1 MEHYIKEIDL
11 LKNHK
16 LYISYD
22 AFPDSPDDNGNTD
35 IFLVYDHRQFYIKRK
50 GYEPKDIYDY
60 LNDVINNSIEE
71 GVNNKYE
78 NYFIFPVFAYIHSG
92 VSLSLTHQ
100 GCRFDVSCTGYI
112 LVDKND
118 VDFDLQRKNSKEL
131 QDKTDEEI
139 ARYYAEGLI
148 KQWNQY
154 LSGDI
159 YFIEVKKKRQ
169 YLKVYF
175 PLPKEEN
182 LLEVINNSTV
192 NTEEE
197 SVLTI
202 SNFYDFK
209 SILEYIDEEL
219 LNETIKQQIIE

>member
-1 MEHYIKEIDL
+1 MEDYIKEIDL

-22 AFPDSPDDNGNTD
+22 AFPDSPDDDKNTD
-35 IFLVYDHRQFYIKRK
+35 IFLVYDHRQFSVIRK
-50 GYEPKDIYDY
+50 GYEPRNIYY
-60 LNDVINNSIEE
+60 HLNKEE
-71 GVNNKYE
+71 ENTKYD
-78 NYFIFPVFAYIHSG
+78 NYFIFIVFAHIHSG
-92 VSLSLTHQ
+92 VSLSLAHQ
-100 GCRFDVSCTGYI
+100 GCSFDVSNTGYI

-118 VDFDLQRKNSKEL
+118 VDFDLQRKNNTEL
-131 QDKTDEEI
+131 QNKTDKEI

-154 LSGDI
+154 LSNEI
-159 YFIEVKKKRQ
+159 YSIEIKKKRQ

-175 PLPKEEN
+175 PLPKDED

-197 SVLTI
+197 SVLNM

-209 SILEYIDEEL
+209 SILDYIDEEL
-219 LNETIKQQIIE
+219 LNQTIKQQIIE